1 MPLATPTDLAE
12 ALAAV
17 SPTERRAVLEEAESM
32 RRAQCCG
39 DSSLAEHLDPH
50 AAVRA
55 AELAKALA
63 DPVRVQLFDLFRQH
77 GAEVCQCDLQPLF
90 DVSQPTLS
98 HHLRK
103 LRAAGLVDV
112 ERRGKWAYYSI
123 NDQAL
128 EVLKSWLS

>member
-1 MPLATPTDLAE
+1 MALATASDLAE

-17 SPTERRAVLEEAESM
+17 SPTERRAVLDQAEQL

-39 DSSLAEHLDPH
+39 EGSLAEHIDTE
-50 AAVRA
+50 AAQRA
-55 AELAKALA
+55 AGLAKALA
-63 DPVRVQLFDLFRQH
+63 DPVRVGLFDVLRRH
-77 GAEVCQCDLQPLF
+77 GEPVCQCDLQPLF
-90 DVSQPTLS
+90 DLSQPTLS

-103 LRAAGLVDV
+103 LGAAGLVEV